1 MSFIAYQNKITESKP
16 EHVAIYERYWKLPH
30 EVLKEHN
37 YLYGHWQRDRKND
50 RIFNRDLYI
59 YADDERHIGLI
70 LIHDFI
76 AAGVEHAPAAYVFYA
91 EDELVLL
98 QVSDMLSYP
107 IDIEKKIYGRKIY
120 LTPFV
125 MPPKFIGREDILI
138 ELIREAF
145 LAKLKNRR
153 LINQQFVDV
162 QLFLNHPFEHYAW

>member
-37 YLYGHWQRDRKND
+37 YLYGHWQRDRNDRQFND
-50 RIFNRDLYI
+50 RIYI

-70 LIHDFI
+70 LIHRGV

-98 QVSDMLSYP
+98 QVSDMISYP
-107 IDIEKKIYGRKIY
+107 IDIEKKLYGRKIY

-125 MPPKFIGREDILI
+125 VAPKFIGREDTLI
-138 ELIREAF
+138 ELIREAL
-145 LAKLKNRR
+145 LAELKNRSSV
-153 LINQQFVDV
+153 NQQFVDV
-162 QLFLNHPFEHYAW
+162 QLFLNHPFENYAW

>member
-37 YLYGHWQRDRKND
+37 YLYGHWQRDRNDRQFND
-50 RIFNRDLYI
+50 RIYI

-70 LIHDFI
+70 LIHRGV

-98 QVSDMLSYP
+98 QVSDMISYP
-107 IDIEKKIYGRKIY
+107 IDIEKIIWQ
-120 LTPFV
+120 
-125 MPPKFIGREDILI
+125 
-138 ELIREAF
+138 
-145 LAKLKNRR
+145 KN
-153 LINQQFVDV
+153 
-162 QLFLNHPFEHYAW
+162 LF

>member
-37 YLYGHWQRDRKND
+37 YLYGHWQRDRNDRQFND
-50 RIFNRDLYI
+50 RIYI

-70 LIHDFI
+70 FIHDFI

-98 QVSDMLSYP
+98 QVSKTESYV
-107 IDIEKKIYGRKIY
+107 IDIEKKLYGDKIY

-125 MPPKFIGREDILI
+125 MPSKFIGREDTLI
-138 ELIREAF
+138 ELITEAF
-145 LAKLKNRR
+145 IAKLKDFRSISKKYVNG
-153 LINQQFVDV
+153 

>member
-30 EVLKEHN
+30 AVLKEHN
-37 YLYGHWQRDRKND
+37 YLYGHWQRDRNDRQFND
-50 RIFNRDLYI
+50 RIYI

-70 LIHDFI
+70 LIHRGV

-98 QVSDMLSYP
+98 QVTKKSTYP
-107 IDIEKKIYGRKIY
+107 IDVEKKMYGRKIY
-120 LTPFV
+120 LAPFV
-125 MPPKFIGREDILI
+125 VPSKFIGREDTLI
-138 ELIREAF
+138 ELITEAF
-145 LAKLKNRR
+145 IAKLKDFRS
-153 LINQQFVDV
+153 ISKKFVDV